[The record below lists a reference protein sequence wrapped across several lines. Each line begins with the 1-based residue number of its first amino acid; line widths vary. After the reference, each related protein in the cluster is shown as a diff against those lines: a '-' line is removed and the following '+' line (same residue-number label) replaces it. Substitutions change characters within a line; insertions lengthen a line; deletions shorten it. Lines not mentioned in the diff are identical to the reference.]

1 MIRIKQIL
9 GGIDK
14 MTLIKKLKI
23 GKANVEIYSDATP
36 EESKN
41 SLIKLYDVIND
52 IADKKREQG
61 INVDD
66 WFYTK
71 EELEELKKKNNQNLL
86 YQNK

>member
-1 MIRIKQIL
+1 MS
-9 GGIDK
+9 
-14 MTLIKKLKI
+14 LIKKLKI
-23 GKANVEIYSDATP
+23 GKANIEIYSDATP

-41 SLIKLYDVIND
+41 NLIKLYDVIND

-71 EELEELKKKNNQNLL
+71 EELEELKRNNSQNLL

>member
-1 MIRIKQIL
+1 MS
-9 GGIDK
+9 
-14 MTLIKKLKI
+14 LIKKLKI
-23 GKANVEIYSDATP
+23 GKANIEIYSDATP

-41 SLIKLYDVIND
+41 NLIKMYDVIND

-71 EELEELKKKNNQNLL
+71 EELEELKRNNSQNLL

>member
-1 MIRIKQIL
+1 MS
-9 GGIDK
+9 
-14 MTLIKKLKI
+14 LIKKIKI

-41 SLIKLYDVIND
+41 NLIKLYDVIND

-71 EELEELKKKNNQNLL
+71 EELEELKRNNSQNLL

>member
-1 MIRIKQIL
+1 MS
-9 GGIDK
+9 
-14 MTLIKKLKI
+14 LIKKIKI

-41 SLIKLYDVIND
+41 NLIKLYDVIND
-52 IADKKREQG
+52 IADRKREQG

-71 EELEELKKKNNQNLL
+71 EELEELKRNNSQNLL

>member
-1 MIRIKQIL
+1 MS
-9 GGIDK
+9 
-14 MTLIKKLKI
+14 LIKKIKI
-23 GKANVEIYSDATP
+23 GKANIEIYSDASP

-41 SLIKLYDVIND
+41 NLVKLYDVIND

-66 WFYTK
+66 WFYTRK
-71 EELEELKKKNNQNLL
+71 ELEELKKNNANNLL